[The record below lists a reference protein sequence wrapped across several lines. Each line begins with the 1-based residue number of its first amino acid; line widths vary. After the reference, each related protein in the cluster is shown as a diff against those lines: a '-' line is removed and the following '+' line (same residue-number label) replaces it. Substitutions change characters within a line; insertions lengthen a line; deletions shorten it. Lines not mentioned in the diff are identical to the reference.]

1 MNTGDIIEHTDY
13 GRGIILGEHI
23 ITYDDGDI
31 CDCCDNGAHVVLCYN
46 IYFFDTSRT
55 PSNYWNMVAS
65 YDPTKKTSQK
75 SFVFEPRPM
84 VAPVP
89 CNSVKLYNAQP

>member
-23 ITYDDGDI
+23 LTYDDET
-31 CDCCDNGAHVVLCYN
+31 CNCCDSGAHVVMCYN
-46 IYFFDTSRT
+46 VYFFDTSAS
-55 PSNYWNMVAS
+55 PSDYWNMVAN
-65 YDPTKKTSQK
+65 YDPAKRNSQK
-75 SFVFEPRPM
+75 SFVFAPKPI

-89 CNSVKLYNAQP
+89 CNSVKLYNAKS